1 MSKTKPTYL
10 KRSEHQR
17 ESHALAWNRYAG
29 NQVLECVDPAGRQGT
44 GRETVAS
51 GMVVPSSAMDLGLHP
66 CLLSQALS
74 NCFSCFAIVLAWNL
88 QLCQPSHCLSVCLTV
103 PACLGL
109 AHFYYWPRV
118 IFSVL
123 EKPSTCGYF
132 WFPAIS
138 IAILFSAS
146 LLEVLYIISDMDLLN
161 I

>member
-51 GMVVPSSAMDLGLHP
+51 GMVVPFSAMDLGLHP

-109 AHFYYWPRV
+109 AHFNYWPRV
-118 IFSVL
+118 IFQSWRS
-123 EKPSTCGYF
+123 PAPG
-132 WFPAIS
+132 AIS
-138 IAILFSAS
+138 DFPLFLLLYCS
-146 LLEVLYIISDMDLLN
+146 LPLC
-161 I
+161 